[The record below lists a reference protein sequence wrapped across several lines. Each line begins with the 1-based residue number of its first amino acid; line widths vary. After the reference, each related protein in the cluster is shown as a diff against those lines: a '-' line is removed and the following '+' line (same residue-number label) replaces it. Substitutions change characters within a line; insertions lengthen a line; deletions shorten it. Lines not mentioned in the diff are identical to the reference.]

1 MIIVGRKKW
10 DLLNARLDLL
20 EKVLAKVELDS
31 NEYLPFEGECES
43 WSTRGM
49 EPRSTLGIT
58 RHDSHYQSMR
68 TILLTLLDYMHL
80 RLSSPKAG
88 ALRLVDKEYTP

>member
-1 MIIVGRKKW
+1 
-10 DLLNARLDLL
+10 
-20 EKVLAKVELDS
+20 
-31 NEYLPFEGECES
+31 
-43 WSTRGM
+43 M